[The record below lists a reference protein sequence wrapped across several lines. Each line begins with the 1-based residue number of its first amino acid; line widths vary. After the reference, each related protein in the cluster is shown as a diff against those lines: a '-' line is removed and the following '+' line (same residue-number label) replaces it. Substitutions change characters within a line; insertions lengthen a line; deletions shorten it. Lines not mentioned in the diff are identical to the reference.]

1 MKPETKASESS
12 TSVDGWI
19 SKVNEAW
26 ANIPDFRVDTDKF
39 KHLAVICD
47 GNRRAAQTRGLNP
60 WAGHRVGVEVIKGT
74 MEASREWGI
83 KHLTLWT
90 WSTENRNRD
99 EQQVGFVMNLAA
111 KYLRDDEAV
120 GALLKHKAKFTH
132 FGRKDWIPPDVRTAI
147 EELETKTAGFDKLYV
162 NLALDYGG
170 LDEAARA
177 LTKMVSW
184 INQGK
189 LLETDI
195 MTNPG
200 AILGFLDTA
209 GQPAPDLV
217 IRTGMPTE
225 EIPRTSGFMPLQT
238 AYSGWKFIP
247 ELFPDL
253 TPEVL
258 LDCVKDFLGY
268 ERRMGR

>member
-1 MKPETKASESS
+1 MKPGVEALESS
-12 TSVDGWI
+12 SVEEWV
-19 SKVNEAW
+19 SKVNETW
-26 ANIPDFRVDTDKF
+26 ANIPEFRVDTDKL

-47 GNRRAAQTRGLNP
+47 GNRRAAITKGLSP
-60 WAGHRVGVEVIKGT
+60 WDGHRVGVEVIKGIV
-74 MEASREWGI
+74 EASREWGI

-90 WSTENRNRD
+90 WSTENRKRD

-111 KYLRDDEAV
+111 RRLRDDEAIS
-120 GALLKHKAKFTH
+120 ALLKHQVKFTH
-132 FGRKDWIPPDVRTAI
+132 FGRKDWIPADVRMAI
-147 EELETKTAGFDKLYV
+147 EELEAKTAGFSERYV

-177 LTKMVSW
+177 LIKMVSW

-189 LLETDI
+189 LSETDI

-217 IRTGMPTE
+217 VRTGMPEE

-238 AYSGWKFIP
+238 AYAGWKFIP

-253 TPEVL
+253 TPDVL
-258 LDCVKDFLGY
+258 LDSIKDFLGY
-268 ERRMGR
+268 ERRLGR

>member
-1 MKPETKASESS
+1 M
-12 TSVDGWI
+12 
-19 SKVNEAW
+19 
-26 ANIPDFRVDTDKF
+26 DTDKL

-47 GNRRAAQTRGLNP
+47 GNRRAAEQRGLNP
-60 WAGHRVGVEVIKGT
+60 WTGHRVGVEVIKGI
-74 MEASREWGI
+74 MEAGRKWGI
-83 KHLTLWT
+83 KHLTFWA
-90 WSTENRNRD
+90 WSTENWKRD
-99 EQQVGFVMNLAA
+99 KAQVGFVMNLAA
-111 KYLRDDEAV
+111 RYLRDDEAASNLV
-120 GALLKHKAKFTH
+120 KHGARFTH
-132 FGRKDWIPPDVRTAI
+132 FGRKDRIPQEVRAAI
-147 EELETKTAGFDKLYV
+147 EDLETKTSDFSEYYV

-217 IRTGMPTE
+217 VRTGMPAE
-225 EIPRTSGFMPLQT
+225 EIPRTSGFMPLQA

-258 LDCVKDFLGY
+258 LDCVQDFLGY
-268 ERRMGR
+268 ERRLGR